1 MTKIPEKPEVVF
13 EEFAADYQEIFSG
26 DLLSVI
32 LYGSAARGEYV
43 YKKSDLNFLIVL
55 TDRGLS
61 NLPKTLPLVEKWR
74 KRAVAIPLF
83 LNEAYLTTSLDSF
96 PIEFFNITAHYKL
109 VYGHDLI
116 KGLTIQRSDLRR
128 ECERELKGKLLHLR
142 QAYFITRGKRKELHK
157 LFAVSFKSFFPLLP
171 VILELIGVPVP
182 DKRKEMMEIII
193 QKCQLQGT
201 VFKQLWEI
209 MEQKKV
215 LPEDETVL
223 FWQRYVDQIQQLGIF
238 VDRLE

>member
-1 MTKIPEKPEVVF
+1 MTKIPEKPETIF
-13 EEFAADYQEIFSG
+13 EEYATDYQEIYGG
-26 DLLSVI
+26 DLLSIV

-43 YKKSDLNFLIVL
+43 FKKSDLNFLIVL

-61 NLPKTLPLVEKWR
+61 NLSKALPLVEKWR

-83 LNEAYLTTSLDSF
+83 MSEAYLTTSLDSF
-96 PIEFFNITAHYKL
+96 PIEFFNIKTHYKL
-109 VYGHDLI
+109 VFGHDLI
-116 KGLTIQRSDLRR
+116 KGLSIQRSDLRR

-142 QAYFITRGKRKELHK
+142 QAYFITRGKRKEFHK
-157 LFAVSFKSFFPLLP
+157 LFAISFKSFFPLLP
-171 VILELIGVPVP
+171 VVLELIGEPIP
-182 DKRKEMMEIII
+182 EKRKEMMKVII
-193 QKCQLQGT
+193 QKCQLDGT

-215 LPEDETVL
+215 LPENETIP
-223 FWQRYVDQIQQLGIF
+223 FWQQYIDQIQQLGIF